1 MCIRE
6 ALTMHHITPWVILLM
21 LCFSISAVSAS
32 AIDITSLPF
41 DDSVFQQSFHHAE
54 LKSTQFSSGAYHD
67 ATPLAL
73 YFYNVQYWG
82 NVHYIAIESDSNL
95 PFNEGSGYFWY
106 KRPSD
111 DTYVRSNYYV
121 VKARNALGQ
130 ITHTHATLYFVGWS
144 KGSKTGAYT
153 VNLYADSN
161 GVKSSSFFSTVKAY
175 NRDAGRPISLIS
187 GESEYQV
194 YASWEIYSSRW
205 YYNPVTYVTYAEA
218 YQNDAYQIH
227 IDENLQSLSVD
238 LVRKINEQ
246 NYLSE
251 ISIVKPDGSIL
262 VTDIDIKDKSFLY
275 PLSSVGQ
282 INVTISDVSTRYNLP
297 TAPISGTTDY
307 TLSLT
312 PTVAAVG
319 DPITASLTNIPTE
332 SSRLILN
339 VNGVIHRDIT
349 NPYNFSAIGNSGET
363 IYVFA
368 NCYDSSNNLLY
379 SSNVVSYTL
388 TGELEPIE
396 PYPELEEVEI
406 TGVAPSYTQGNTLS
420 ASLDD
425 NDIIGINE
433 IWWKIIAQTDSNGKP
448 STITSKRYEFKELT
462 SGNWQLKS
470 GSSYT
475 GSYTYADV
483 KSLSHYIDGYGL
495 FDVEVNC
502 YNSTNGLIGI
512 DRVNSYANPASYIK
526 PVSVYI
532 YGNSGLYSGEITL
545 TTEYIV
551 QSKNTTYY
559 IYNGYESINVV
570 KAGDYNIYVDLTDNS
585 IYKDKVLQYCYDSD
599 GSILRIYLEE
609 DYTVSEHAKLS
620 IRVVDSSGNP
630 LSFAN
635 VHFIG
640 LAESSM
646 STNAN
651 GYAEYIGINNETV
664 KFTASK
670 TGYISGE
677 GSITLSDSINS
688 FTLVLST
695 LTETITPTEASINP
709 DEDEGYNPFTNFI
722 TAIMEFGF
730 NEESAKIVVALGLVG
745 LLFACG
751 VKFGESTGAGLAGAV
766 IGVIFSALLSLI
778 PMWVIMAI
786 ILCAATILAA
796 KFYGDR

>member
-1 MCIRE
+1 MRN
-6 ALTMHHITPWVILLM
+6 ITPWAILL
-21 LCFSISAVSAS
+21 LTAALLLIAPATAETINYDFSDSTQISYTFSGKGPLQKSYEINRLYMYHIEDWTNPFTIVSSRPIETYFSPSEQPSAPSTSFSVTLIDAVTGVQYGSGEWGYNAHYV
-32 AIDITSLPF
+32 DGVITSYVYWLDVTQWDNCGATGNKYININGEGPF
-41 DDSVFQQSFHHAE
+41 LETYGYTTEGIGPDKPVNYYFAGMYLDCGPILLTRYNDWHNSLSGEITGSIYTGSTSQFNITRTVSGTNYPSTIRIWDDNGY
-54 LKSTQFSSGAYHD
+54 TYYND
-67 ATPLAL
+67 YATTNAT
-73 YFYNVQYWG
+73 YNVVGEPIYT
-82 NVHYIAIESDSNL
+82 AIYSPISELWYNATWFSDEPTPTPTQGPS
-95 PFNEGSGYFWY
+95 SGYF
-106 KRPSD
+106 
-111 DTYVRSNYYV
+111 
-121 VKARNALGQ
+121 
-130 ITHTHATLYFVGWS
+130 
-144 KGSKTGAYT
+144 
-153 VNLYADSN
+153 
-161 GVKSSSFFSTVKAY
+161 
-175 NRDAGRPISLIS
+175 
-187 GESEYQV
+187 
-194 YASWEIYSSRW
+194 
-205 YYNPVTYVTYAEA
+205 
-218 YQNDAYQIH
+218 
-227 IDENLQSLSVD
+227 SLS
-238 LVRKINEQ
+238 
-246 NYLSE
+246 LS
-251 ISIVKPDGSIL
+251 
-262 VTDIDIKDKSFLY
+262 
-275 PLSSVGQ
+275 PLS
-282 INVTISDVSTRYNLP
+282 
-297 TAPISGTTDY
+297 
-307 TLSLT
+307 
-312 PTVAAVG
+312 AAVG
-319 DPITASLTNIPTE
+319 DPITATLTNIPAE

-339 VNGVIHRDIT
+339 VNGIIHRDIT

-396 PYPELEEVEI
+396 PYPELETVEI

-433 IWWKIIAQTDSNGKP
+433 ICWKIIAQTDSNGNP
-448 STITSKRYEFKELT
+448 STITSKRYEFKEIT

-475 GSYTYADV
+475 GSYTYANV
-483 KSLSHYIDGYGL
+483 KNLSHYIDGYGR

-502 YNSTNGLIGI
+502 YNSTNGLIAI

-559 IYNGYESINVV
+559 IYNGYDTINVV

-599 GSILRIYLEE
+599 GNILRVFLEE
-609 DYTVSEHAKLS
+609 DYTISEHAKLS

-646 STNAN
+646 TTNAN

-670 TGYISGE
+670 NGYITGE

-688 FTLVLST
+688 FTLVLPT
-695 LTETITPTEASINP
+695 LTETITPTETSTSP
-709 DEDEGYNPFTNFI
+709 DEDGGYNPFTNFI

-730 NEESAKIVVALGLVG
+730 NEEYAKIVVALGLVG
-745 LLFACG
+745 FLFACG

-786 ILCAATILAA
+786 ILSAAAILAT
-796 KFYGDR
+796 KFYADR